1 MKNLKNEQGRSMVEM
16 LGVLAIIGVLTVAGV
31 AGFRYAMNKHYAN
44 QTVNRLM
51 KRAVVVAAQ
60 ANFGQNLSLHEF
72 DENDG
77 EYKITLLD
85 PTNNESFTMQVEDI
99 PQEVCQQI
107 LGMDW
112 KLAKMNPDNCSE
124 ETINFMFLNELT
136 DCTHCQPDSI
146 DCPPE
151 SEMQCGKCSVVKG
164 FMDNNNDCEGKEGTP
179 YCVRGKC
186 TTCDDGYF
194 GSQCVACSDTNT
206 IQNNSE
212 STQHNC
218 LGTMIYNFVNKY
230 MYGCEV
236 NIEKIT
242 SAEEYSCKQCPNR
255 CFVANSSNSAC
266 RIYGGTTG
274 FNKNADGTCSDCLKD
289 YYGFPGQCTAC
300 SDTANQKTADVTKH
314 NCLSSMIYN
323 FGNGYMYGCKM
334 NITNITSA
342 EEYSCIKCPN
352 RCFVKN
358 SSNSSCQ
365 VYGEG
370 YTYTGKDDDGYCT
383 N

>member
-1 MKNLKNEQGRSMVEM
+1 MTNKILTHESGRSMVEM
-16 LGVLAIIGVLTVAGV
+16 LGVLAIIGVLTIIGV

-136 DCTHCQPDSI
+136 DCTDCQPDSI

-164 FMDNNNDCEGKEGTP
+164 FVDNNDDCEGNSNGTQ
-179 YCVRGKC
+179 CVRGNCVPCANGSFGPSGNC
-186 TTCDDGYF
+186 T
-194 GSQCVACSDTNT
+194 ACSDTLHT
-206 IQNNSE
+206 SAIVAE
-212 STQHNC
+212 KTPHNC

-230 MYGCEV
+230 MYGCKTSYTNV
-236 NIEKIT
+236 T

-274 FNKNADGTCSDCLKD
+274 FNKNADGTCSGCLKD
-289 YYGFPGQCTAC
+289 YYGYPGQCTLC
-300 SDTANQKTADVTKH
+300 HSTGNDYGTAE
-314 NCLSSMIYN
+314 
-323 FGNGYMYGCKM
+323 
-334 NITNITSA
+334 SA
-342 EEYSCIKCPN
+342 S
-352 RCFVKN
+352 
-358 SSNSSCQ
+358 SSCHRGSGPS
-365 VYGEG
+365 YR
-370 YTYTGKDDDGYCT
+370 TSCWSFPPH
-383 N
+383 

>member
-1 MKNLKNEQGRSMVEM
+1 MVEM

-44 QTVNRLM
+44 QTVERLM
-51 KRAVVVAAQ
+51 RRAVTVSAQ
-60 ANFGQNLSLHEF
+60 RLLGQNVSLNEF

-124 ETINFMFLNELT
+124 ETINFMFLNDLT
-136 DCTHCQPDSI
+136 DCSTCVPDSV
-146 DCPPE
+146 DCPPAN
-151 SEMQCGKCSVVKG
+151 EMQCGKCSVVKG
-164 FMDNNNDCEGKEGTP
+164 FIDNNDECEGNENGTQ
-179 YCVRGKC
+179 CVRGKC
-186 TTCDDGYF
+186 TPCANGSF
-194 GSQCVACSDTNT
+194 GPAGDCRTCSDTIDT
-206 IQNNSE
+206 PYVSAE
-212 STQHNC
+212 KTPYNC
-218 LGTMIYNFVNKY
+218 LGTMIYNFDNKY
-230 MYGCEV
+230 MYGCKTSYTNV
-236 NIEKIT
+236 T

-342 EEYSCIKCPN
+342 EEYTCTKCPN

-365 VYGEG
+365 IYGEG